1 MIAGT
6 LAILDEPADERLED
20 YHDTNKAPSC
30 SSTIIEPAPGE
41 NLKARSGE
49 VA

>member
-20 YHDTNKAPSC
+20 YHDTNKAV
-30 SSTIIEPAPGE
+30 